1 MCEDQVEI
9 FNFPV
14 ENFVPEQREG
24 AHNTTSLQAEGNVAV
39 ENVEQPAASL
49 FVFPHEGVVETEV
62 KVTDCQAHHC
72 QDGNHRGFKISEG
85 HSKFSLL
92 SMSLLKVNE
101 TLTKISSF
109 SSLFLQRRGEG

>member
-62 KVTDCQAHHC
+62 KITNYRAHHS
-72 QDGNHRGFKISEG
+72 QKRNHDGLKMCESHLLLIS
-85 HSKFSLL
+85 LAPTAL
-92 SMSLLKVNE
+92 SRLGVVGTLNNLE
-101 TLTKISSF
+101 T
-109 SSLFLQRRGEG
+109 